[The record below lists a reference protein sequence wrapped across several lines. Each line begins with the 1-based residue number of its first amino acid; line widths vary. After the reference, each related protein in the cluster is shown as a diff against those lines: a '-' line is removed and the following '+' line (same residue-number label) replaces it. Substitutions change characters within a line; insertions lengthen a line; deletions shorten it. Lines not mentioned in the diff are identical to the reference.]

1 MRIRFFLLLLL
12 LVPLQI
18 PAQSGGKSYS
28 LDETLKE
35 LGANLSWEPF
45 SASGT
50 LVRGTERLVFYTG
63 NPGEQG
69 MALFEGREV
78 LSLPLPYA
86 EKGFLRF
93 PEAFVAG
100 AKGAFSQS
108 STDLPPST
116 PAPSVPLPPS
126 SPPGA
131 NDGRFRVAAII
142 LDPGHGGKDPGA
154 VGTHTTGGKTLK
166 SVEKDVVLSVSK
178 KLATLLG
185 AAYPGKKILL
195 TRTGD
200 TYPSLED
207 RVNIANTVTLK
218 DNEAIIYISIHANA
232 SLNKTARGYEVWYLP
247 PETQREL
254 VSKDKYAGS
263 AEVIPIIND
272 MLHAEFIT
280 ESTIIGQFILNRFKE
295 SFGSRIPSRGL
306 KAENWYV
313 VRNARMPAVLVELG
327 FVTNADDAKLMDTEG
342 DLKLFSEALY
352 KGIADFV
359 AEFERSGGYSAP

>member
-1 MRIRFFLLLLL
+1 MKVRFFLLILL

-18 PAQSGGKSYS
+18 PAQSGGKTYS

-35 LGANLSWEPF
+35 LSATLNWEPF

-50 LVRGTERLVFYTG
+50 LVRGDERLAFYTG
-63 NPGEQG
+63 NPGEKG
-69 MALFEGREV
+69 MALFQGRDV
-78 LSLPLPYA
+78 LALPLPYV

-93 PEAFVAG
+93 PDTFVAG

-108 STDLPPST
+108 SAALTPST
-116 PAPSVPLPPS
+116 PPSVPLPPT
-126 SPPGA
+126 A

-142 LDPGHGGKDPGA
+142 LDPGHGGKDSGA

-178 KLATLLG
+178 KLAALLT
-185 AAYPGKKILL
+185 AAYPGKKVLL

-207 RVNIANTVTLK
+207 RVNIANTVPLK

-232 SLNKTARGYEVWYLP
+232 SLNKSARGFEVWYLP

-254 VSKDKYAGS
+254 VNKDKYAGS

-327 FVTNADDAKLMDTEG
+327 FVTNADDAKLMDTER